1 MTTKHQ
7 NKLWE
12 PPCSQENEHA
22 FQLIFQQYRHKVYKM
37 AFACLKTSAGAEEI
51 LQDVFL
57 KLWIQKKPMNS
68 INSLEAWLH
77 TVTRNSI
84 RNSLRKRAFE
94 TAYKTKLYNE
104 KPLAENTT
112 DHKIIDAQDQAL
124 IQAAIARLSKQQ
136 QAVYL
141 LAKETGFSYKQI
153 GKKLSLSPLTVKKH
167 MARALET
174 LREFLKQNGETVVSV
189 LLFAKTIC

>member
-7 NKLWE
+7 NKHWE
-12 PPCSQENEHA
+12 PQRSQENEHA

-37 AFACLKTSAGAEEI
+37 AFAYLKTSCGAEEI

-57 KLWIQKKPMNS
+57 KLWIQKKPMDT

-84 RNSLRKRAFE
+84 RNNLRKRAFE
-94 TAYKTKLYNE
+94 TAYKSRLSNE
-104 KPLAENTT
+104 KILTENTT
-112 DHKIIDAQDQAL
+112 DHKIIDAQYQAL
-124 IQAAIARLSKQQ
+124 IHAAITSLSKQQ
-136 QAVYL
+136 QSVYL
-141 LAKETGFSYKQI
+141 LAKEKGLSYKQI
-153 GKKLSLSPLTVKKH
+153 GKRLSLSPLTVKKH

-174 LREFLKQNGETVVSV
+174 LRQFLKQNGEAVVLV
-189 LLFAKTIC
+189 LLLI